1 MRVAIGGIAHESS
14 TFATVPTRL
23 SDFEEQGIPE
33 GQQLIEVYG
42 GTKSAMG
49 GFIDAARDFS
59 FDIVP
64 TIYAHATPAGPVTAE
79 ATQTLTDWLCDG
91 LRSALETGPLDGV
104 LLALHGAMVSELD
117 DDGERYILRAVREVV
132 GPEMPVIVELDLH
145 GNISENMVGL
155 ATVCVAYD
163 EYPHTDTYE
172 RAYEMGLILAQI
184 VRGGVKPTAAVVKI
198 PLLAGGQRQY
208 THAEPMLSV
217 KHLAHDI
224 EGEPGIVN
232 VSYLPG
238 FFFADIEPTN
248 FTIIVTADNNPDQ
261 AQEAAAR
268 IANYIWNR
276 REDFKLNPTPVDQA
290 VQKAMAAPDGPVVMA
305 DIGDNPGGGTP
316 ADGTVMLEALL
327 RLGADNAVVVPIVDP
342 ESVQQA
348 IAVGEGNSVQLKL
361 GGKVD
366 KFHGEPLDVT
376 AKVARITNGTFVH
389 KGPMGT
395 GTTHKL
401 GPTVVLEIESA
412 GGGKVQVVTTT
423 YRYQPTDLEVLRSQG
438 IEPTDKQI
446 IVVKSWVHYRAAF
459 TPVAKQIIE
468 VDTPGLTSPH
478 LDRYDYKKLLRP
490 IYPLDLE
497 MTWKAH

>member
-14 TFATVPTRL
+14 TFATVPTKL
-23 SDFEEQGIPE
+23 CDFEEQGIPE
-33 GQQLIEVYG
+33 GPQLIDVYT
-42 GTKSAMG
+42 GTKSAVG
-49 GFIDAARDFS
+49 GFIDAARDFG
-59 FDIVP
+59 FEAVP
-64 TIYAHATPAGPVTAE
+64 TIYAHATPAGPVTAD
-79 ATQTLTDWLCDG
+79 ATETLTNWLCDG

-104 LLALHGAMVSELD
+104 LLSLHGAMVSELD
-117 DDGERYILRAVREVV
+117 DDGESYILRAVREVV
-132 GPEMPVIVELDLH
+132 GAEMPVIVELDLH
-145 GNISENMVGL
+145 GNITEEMVGL

-163 EYPHTDTYE
+163 EYPHTDSYE
-172 RAYEMGLILAQI
+172 RAYEMGHILTRI
-184 VRGGVKPTAAVVKI
+184 VRGGARPTAAVVKI

-208 THAEPMLSV
+208 THAEPMLSI
-217 KHLAHDI
+217 KHMAHDI
-224 EGEPGIVN
+224 EGERGVLN

-238 FFFADIEPTN
+238 FFFADIAPTN
-248 FTIIVTADNNPDQ
+248 FTIIVTTDNNPEQ

-268 IANYIWNR
+268 IAQYIWDR
-276 REDFKLNPTPVDQA
+276 REDFELNPTPVDEA
-290 VQKAMAAPDGPVVMA
+290 VRQAMAAPEGPVVMA

-316 ADGTVMLEALL
+316 ADGTVLLEALL

-348 IAVGEGNSVQLKL
+348 IEAGEGNTVQLKL

-366 KFHGEPLDVT
+366 TFHGAPLDVT
-376 AKVARITNGTFVH
+376 ARVARITDGTFVH

-395 GTTHKL
+395 GTTHLL
-401 GPTVVLEIESA
+401 GPTVVLEIESN
-412 GGGKVQVVTTT
+412 GGGTVEVITTT

-438 IEPTDKQI
+438 IEPTEKQI

-478 LDRYDYKKLLRP
+478 LDRYDYKNLVRP
-490 IYPLDLE
+490 IYPLDRD
-497 MTWKAH
+497 MTWKA